1 MIIADIAAGIL
12 FGILAGMGIGGG
24 GLLVIYLT
32 LIRDYA
38 QIDAQTTNLLFFV
51 FAAFAAMAVHIRK
64 RKIDF
69 VLVSSLAIS
78 GIVGSLLGS
87 HVTMIIPQNIT
98 RKLFGAM
105 LIASGIITAA
115 RILLSKK
122 QQKII
127 K

>member
-32 LIRDYA
+32 LIREYS
-38 QIDAQTTNLLFFV
+38 QIDAQAANLLFFV

-69 VLVSSLAIS
+69 VLVSSLAIA
-78 GIVGSLLGS
+78 GIVGSLFGS
-87 HVTMIIPQNIT
+87 HIAVIIPQFVT

-105 LIASGIITAA
+105 LIVSGVITAA

-122 QQKII
+122 QMKD